1 MNLIDENFE
10 EKKLKEDK
18 NKKIAKIILIL
29 MGVILVV
36 IIGLIGAMAYIKSS
50 ELQVYLN
57 GSANSKIKEMM
68 VKEDDGTIYFPIKEI
83 ASYLG
88 YKSYNGEY
96 SDKSEDK
103 NKCYV
108 QCNDEVANFTIN
120 SKKIY
125 KLTTTQNNSNYEYY
139 YTDKPVKAI
148 NGKLYATSDG
158 IEKAFNVSFSF
169 NDKTNKGYIYT
180 MPYLIETYTSKILDY
195 GYSKIDENFTNQKSV
210 LNSMLIVYK
219 EDDKSYGVIDL
230 KGNAVIEA
238 KYDGITFLPN
248 TGDFLVKS
256 NNKVGT
262 ISDKRETKIPINY
275 ESLELI
281 DSDLALYLAKKDNKY
296 GIIDSR
302 GNVKIYI
309 EYDEIGIDNTKFQK
323 NDIKNKYLIAN
334 GLIPVRKDKTWA
346 LFDKNGN
353 QLTDFEYDSFGYIA
367 SSNKDAINLLVVPDY
382 DVIVACKNK
391 KYTLINSSGKTIF
404 AALVDDIYMTISSGQ
419 KHYYM
424 NFNDRT
430 EDVETVLDVYNVKKS
445 NNSNSN
451 NNSNTNSN
459 SSTSNDNNINN
470 TMVENDSNNDEEST
484 ETDEQQTDSEQEE
497 E

>member
-10 EKKLKEDK
+10 EKKIKEDK
-18 NKKIAKIILIL
+18 NKKMAKIILIL

-36 IIGLIGAMAYIKSS
+36 IIGLIIAMTYIRSS

-68 VKEDDGTIYFPIKEI
+68 VIEDDGTIYFPVKEI

-108 QCNDEVANFTIN
+108 QCNDEVANFTLN

-125 KLTTTQNNSNYEYY
+125 KLTTTRNNSNYEYY

-219 EDDKSYGVIDL
+219 EDEKAYGVIDL
-230 KGNAVIEA
+230 KGNDIIES

-262 ISDKRETKIPINY
+262 ISEKRETKIPINY
-275 ESLELI
+275 DSLELI

-309 EYDEIGIDNTKFQK
+309 EYDEIGIDNTKFEK

-367 SSNKDAINLLVVPDY
+367 SSNKDAINLLVIPDY

-424 NFNDRT
+424 NINDQT
-430 EDVETVLDVYNVKKS
+430 EDVEKVLDVYNVKKS
-445 NNSNSN
+445 NNSSSSNS
-451 NNSNTNSN
+451 NSN
-459 SSTSNDNNINN
+459 SSSNNSISNNNNIN
-470 TMVENDSNNDEEST
+470 TATDNN
-484 ETDEQQTDSEQEE
+484 QTDSEQDDQ
-497 E
+497 

>member
-1 MNLIDENFE
+1 
-10 EKKLKEDK
+10 
-18 NKKIAKIILIL
+18 
-29 MGVILVV
+29 
-36 IIGLIGAMAYIKSS
+36 
-50 ELQVYLN
+50 
-57 GSANSKIKEMM
+57 
-68 VKEDDGTIYFPIKEI
+68 
-83 ASYLG
+83 
-88 YKSYNGEY
+88 
-96 SDKSEDK
+96 
-103 NKCYV
+103 
-108 QCNDEVANFTIN
+108 
-120 SKKIY
+120 
-125 KLTTTQNNSNYEYY
+125 
-139 YTDKPVKAI
+139 
-148 NGKLYATSDG
+148 
-158 IEKAFNVSFSF
+158 
-169 NDKTNKGYIYT
+169 

-219 EDDKSYGVIDL
+219 EDEKAYGVIDL
-230 KGNAVIEA
+230 KGNDIIES

-262 ISDKRETKIPINY
+262 ISEKRETKIPINY
-275 ESLELI
+275 DSLELI

-309 EYDEIGIDNTKFQK
+309 EYDEIGIDNTKFEK

-424 NFNDRT
+424 NINDQT
-430 EDVETVLDVYNVKKS
+430 EDVEKVLDVYNVKKS
-445 NNSNSN
+445 NNSSSSNS
-451 NNSNTNSN
+451 NSN
-459 SSTSNDNNINN
+459 SSSNNSISNNNNIN
-470 TMVENDSNNDEEST
+470 TATDNN
-484 ETDEQQTDSEQEE
+484 QTDSEQDDQ
-497 E
+497 

>member
-10 EKKLKEDK
+10 EKKIKEDK
-18 NKKIAKIILIL
+18 NKKMAKIILIL

-36 IIGLIGAMAYIKSS
+36 IIGLIIAMTYIRSS

-57 GSANSKIKEMM
+57 GSANSKIKEMI
-68 VKEDDGTIYFPIKEI
+68 VIEDDGTIYFPVKEI

-108 QCNDEVANFTIN
+108 QCNDEVANFTLN

-125 KLTTTQNNSNYEYY
+125 KLTTTRNNSNYEYY

-219 EDDKSYGVIDL
+219 EDEKAYGVIDL
-230 KGNAVIEA
+230 KGNDIIES

-262 ISDKRETKIPINY
+262 ISEKRETKIPINY
-275 ESLELI
+275 DSLELI

-309 EYDEIGIDNTKFQK
+309 EYEEIGIDNTKFEK

-367 SSNKDAINLLVVPDY
+367 SSNKDAINLLVIPDY

-424 NFNDRT
+424 NINDQT
-430 EDVETVLDVYNVKKS
+430 EDVEKVLDVYNVKKS
-445 NNSNSN
+445 NNSSSSNS
-451 NNSNTNSN
+451 NSN
-459 SSTSNDNNINN
+459 SSSNNSISNNNNIN
-470 TMVENDSNNDEEST
+470 TATDNN
-484 ETDEQQTDSEQEE
+484 QTDSEQDDQ
-497 E
+497 

>member
-10 EKKLKEDK
+10 EKKLQEDK

-29 MGVILVV
+29 MGIILVV
-36 IIGLIGAMAYIKSS
+36 IIGLILAMYYIKGN

-68 VKEDDGTIYFPIKEI
+68 VIEDDGTIYFPVKEI

-108 QCNDEVANFTIN
+108 QCNDEVANFTLN

-125 KLTTTQNNSNYEYY
+125 KLTTTRNNSNYEYY

-219 EDDKSYGVIDL
+219 EDEKAYGVIDL
-230 KGNAVIEA
+230 KGNDIIES

-262 ISDKRETKIPINY
+262 ISEKRETKIPINY
-275 ESLELI
+275 DSLELI

-367 SSNKDAINLLVVPDY
+367 SSNKDAINLLVIPDY

-424 NFNDRT
+424 NINDQT
-430 EDVETVLDVYNVKKS
+430 EDVEKVLDVYNVKKS
-445 NNSNSN
+445 NNSSSSNS
-451 NNSNTNSN
+451 NSN
-459 SSTSNDNNINN
+459 SSSNNSISNNNNIN
-470 TMVENDSNNDEEST
+470 TATDNN
-484 ETDEQQTDSEQEE
+484 QTDSEQDDQ
-497 E
+497 

>member
-29 MGVILVV
+29 MVVIIVV
-36 IIGLIGAMAYIKSS
+36 IIGLVGAMAYIKSS

-108 QCNDEVANFTIN
+108 QCNDEVANFTLN

-262 ISDKRETKIPINY
+262 ISEKRETKIPINY
-275 ESLELI
+275 DSLELI
-281 DSDLALYLAKKDNKY
+281 DSDLALYLAK
-296 GIIDSR
+296 
-302 GNVKIYI
+302 
-309 EYDEIGIDNTKFQK
+309 
-323 NDIKNKYLIAN
+323 
-334 GLIPVRKDKTWA
+334 RKRPT
-346 LFDKNGN
+346 F
-353 QLTDFEYDSFGYIA
+353 
-367 SSNKDAINLLVVPDY
+367 
-382 DVIVACKNK
+382 
-391 KYTLINSSGKTIF
+391 
-404 AALVDDIYMTISSGQ
+404 
-419 KHYYM
+419 
-424 NFNDRT
+424 R
-430 EDVETVLDVYNVKKS
+430 
-445 NNSNSN
+445 
-451 NNSNTNSN
+451 
-459 SSTSNDNNINN
+459 
-470 TMVENDSNNDEEST
+470 
-484 ETDEQQTDSEQEE
+484 
-497 E
+497 

>member
-36 IIGLIGAMAYIKSS
+36 IIGLIIAMTYIRSS

-68 VKEDDGTIYFPIKEI
+68 VIEDDGTIYFPVKEI

-108 QCNDEVANFTIN
+108 QCNDEVANFTLN

-125 KLTTTQNNSNYEYY
+125 KLTTTRNNSNYEYY

-219 EDDKSYGVIDL
+219 EDEKAYGVIDL
-230 KGNAVIEA
+230 KGNDIIES

-262 ISDKRETKIPINY
+262 ISEKRETKIPINY
-275 ESLELI
+275 DSLELI

-309 EYDEIGIDNTKFQK
+309 EYDEIGIDNTKFEK

-367 SSNKDAINLLVVPDY
+367 SSNKDAINLLVIPDY

-424 NFNDRT
+424 NINDQT
-430 EDVETVLDVYNVKKS
+430 EDVEKVLDVYNVKKS
-445 NNSNSN
+445 NNSSSSNS
-451 NNSNTNSN
+451 NSN
-459 SSTSNDNNINN
+459 SSSNNSISNNNNIN
-470 TMVENDSNNDEEST
+470 TATDNN
-484 ETDEQQTDSEQEE
+484 QTDSEQDDQ
-497 E
+497 